1 MTYQSQCKRRLS
13 KLVKKGVSFTLIL
26 SMFSGIEQA
35 LTVTRVNGETVVTSS
50 NQQVS
55 MKDGTILHA
64 WCWSFNAIKE
74 NMAAIKEAG
83 YTSVQTSP
91 INAVVVGNGGD
102 KKFTEQWYYHYQPT
116 AYTIGNYQLGTE
128 AEFIE
133 MNRVAEQYGIKII
146 VDAVLNHTTSDY
158 NAISSE
164 VKSITKWT
172 HGNTKIENW
181 GSRWDVTQNSLLQL
195 WEWNTQNPEVQQ
207 YLLKFLKNAV
217 ADGADGFRYDAAKH
231 IELPGEYPNEF
242 GSNFWNVILNNGT
255 EFQYGEVLQDNI
267 SRDADYANLM
277 SITASQY
284 GHSIRDML
292 RNRNVHAGNLGNYQA
307 GVDPSKLVLWVESH
321 DTYANGKT
329 DSESE
334 SAWMSDE
341 DLKLGWAMITARA
354 KGTPLFFSRPV
365 GGGNGVRFPE
375 KTKIG
380 DAGSNLYKDPTIV
393 AVNKF
398 HNAMVG
404 QSEYIRNPNGDTTVA
419 MIERGTQGA
428 VIANLSDSEKSL
440 NTETKLANGT
450 YKDQISGK
458 TYTVSNGRLD
468 GSIARRSVLVLT
480 NGESFDNLA
489 SLSVQGYQEGSHTF
503 LTDTLNLTLQ
513 TSNTSEATYS
523 VNNGAPIKFENGKV
537 ITIGSQ
543 VQFGETVTVTLSA
556 KNTKGQTVQSVY
568 RFTKEDPNA
577 NTTIYFD
584 NPENWNQV
592 YAYMYSG
599 TDTVLLDKWPGTA
612 LNKDSSTGYYSITI
626 PNSFISK
633 GAKVLF
639 TNNQGAQYPQSVGFE
654 VKSNGLYS
662 RDGFVKV
669 VEKQITEPETPATT
683 EPTILSSLASGSSFT
698 TETAKTRLSLKNAVK
713 GDYSI
718 DGGEIKTFTDST
730 EVVLGE
736 GLVGNKT
743 ITVKTKAYA
752 SDGSSTEQTFAFEK
766 KFIVKSSSIPSTP
779 SQSSSL
785 PTPYYTTNGTGYGK
799 EKTIVIDGD
808 ASDWTEDMKIAQSA
822 AWDVANHWK
831 GGHENSVLDTT
842 GLYAAWDNENLYL
855 GWQMVNTTDTWA
867 RPGDGPLSDGG
878 RVLDVPLILAL
889 SIDPSST
896 SMSNKNTSG
905 GSIWGQ
911 RMGIEFDTHVDKL
924 LYMSGKPGL
933 GTPAMFSAV
942 DEDGNTDY
950 TDGCVGFKDAGIQYK
965 LATTNIDSTIWGLNQ
980 SDSPTDILSSN
991 SDWIDYKTYV
1001 GSAGKHDTSF
1011 DSFYEM
1017 KIPLSQLGID
1027 KNYLTNN
1034 GVGAMLLATR
1044 GESAMDSVPF
1054 DPSMI
1059 DNATESYSADPST
1072 SAEKEDIDRITV
1084 PFAKIGTATNA
1095 TGNQTP
1101 LQVNFGADISGNQV
1115 AGQERTLT
1123 ATAHGGSSDYTYQF
1137 YVNDQLIATEKGK
1150 STISVKWTPSEAGTY
1165 TIKCTVAD
1173 TNGNTV
1179 TSKKDYSVS
1188 EPQTPIIK
1196 PVVLGIKD
1204 QTASEITITDAIE
1217 LTLQAN
1223 QVTDATYQINE
1234 GDAVSFN
1241 DGDTLTLGQELEN
1254 GESLTLTLSAKDSAG
1269 EFVTKIFT
1277 ITKKVAEVPSEPTEE
1292 PASQTTIRFENPD
1305 KWTDVFVYMYNAK
1318 GEKLLGA
1325 WPGTKMEKAGTGLF
1339 AITLPTSYETEGVKV
1354 LFSNNKGA
1362 QYPQSVGFEFKSGGT
1377 YSKDG
1382 LVPEQPTSE
1391 FKEESEELPIPFET
1405 QYVDNPELEKG
1416 QKVTRVKGQ
1425 DGMKTITY
1433 RSEYIGN
1440 QLVSKTKL
1448 SETVSKEPVTQ
1459 VVEVGT
1465 KSPAIEQ
1472 QIANRVYF
1480 NNSQGWSKVY
1490 AYVYDNK
1497 GVPLVGNWPGQEM
1510 NQDEYG
1516 YYIELSEEFDG
1527 GKVIFSNPDTKV
1539 QYPAQNK
1546 PGYDLELGQVYEID
1560 GSHRAVLLDPVAE
1573 GHTRITFD
1581 NPGGWDAANVYAYYG
1596 NPIQMP
1602 LGAWPGQAML
1612 KDSKGHFYIDLPE
1625 EYASSNVKLLFN
1637 KPNTQIQFPISV
1649 GFDFEVGGHYT
1660 KDGLK

>member
-1 MTYQSQCKRRLS
+1 MAYQSQRKSKLS
-13 KLVKKGVSFTLIL
+13 KLVKKGVSISLIL
-26 SMFSGIEQA
+26 SMFAGIEQA
-35 LTVTRVNGETVVTSS
+35 FAITSVNGDTIVASS

-116 AYTIGNYQLGTE
+116 AYTIGNYHLGTE

-158 NAISSE
+158 KKVSSE
-164 VKSITKWT
+164 ITSITKWNR
-172 HGNTKIENW
+172 GNTKIENW
-181 GSRWDVTQNSLLQL
+181 RSREEVTQKSLLGL

-292 RNRNVHAGNLGNYQA
+292 RNRNVNAGNLGNYQA

-365 GGGNGVRFPE
+365 GGGKGVRFPE
-375 KTKIG
+375 QTKIG

-404 QSEYIRNPNGDTTVA
+404 QSEYIRNPNGDTSVA

-458 TYTVSNGRLD
+458 TYTVSNGRLS
-468 GSIARRSVLVLT
+468 GSVARRSVLVLT

-489 SLSVQGYQEGSHTF
+489 SLSVQGYQAGSHTF

-556 KNTKGQTVQSVY
+556 KNAKGETVQSVY
-568 RFTKEDPNA
+568 RFTKEDPKA
-577 NTTIYFD
+577 N
-584 NPENWNQV
+584 
-592 YAYMYSG
+592 
-599 TDTVLLDKWPGTA
+599 
-612 LNKDSSTGYYSITI
+612 
-626 PNSFISK
+626 
-633 GAKVLF
+633 
-639 TNNQGAQYPQSVGFE
+639 
-654 VKSNGLYS
+654 
-662 RDGFVKV
+662 
-669 VEKQITEPETPATT
+669 
-683 EPTILSSLASGSSFT
+683 
-698 TETAKTRLSLKNAVK
+698 
-713 GDYSI
+713 
-718 DGGEIKTFTDST
+718 
-730 EVVLGE
+730 
-736 GLVGNKT
+736 
-743 ITVKTKAYA
+743 
-752 SDGSSTEQTFAFEK
+752 
-766 KFIVKSSSIPSTP
+766 
-779 SQSSSL
+779 
-785 PTPYYTTNGTGYGK
+785 
-799 EKTIVIDGD
+799 
-808 ASDWTEDMKIAQSA
+808 
-822 AWDVANHWK
+822 
-831 GGHENSVLDTT
+831 
-842 GLYAAWDNENLYL
+842 
-855 GWQMVNTTDTWA
+855 
-867 RPGDGPLSDGG
+867 
-878 RVLDVPLILAL
+878 
-889 SIDPSST
+889 
-896 SMSNKNTSG
+896 
-905 GSIWGQ
+905 
-911 RMGIEFDTHVDKL
+911 
-924 LYMSGKPGL
+924 
-933 GTPAMFSAV
+933 
-942 DEDGNTDY
+942 
-950 TDGCVGFKDAGIQYK
+950 
-965 LATTNIDSTIWGLNQ
+965 
-980 SDSPTDILSSN
+980 
-991 SDWIDYKTYV
+991 
-1001 GSAGKHDTSF
+1001 
-1011 DSFYEM
+1011 
-1017 KIPLSQLGID
+1017 
-1027 KNYLTNN
+1027 
-1034 GVGAMLLATR
+1034 
-1044 GESAMDSVPF
+1044 
-1054 DPSMI
+1054 
-1059 DNATESYSADPST
+1059 
-1072 SAEKEDIDRITV
+1072 
-1084 PFAKIGTATNA
+1084 
-1095 TGNQTP
+1095 
-1101 LQVNFGADISGNQV
+1101 
-1115 AGQERTLT
+1115 
-1123 ATAHGGSSDYTYQF
+1123 
-1137 YVNDQLIATEKGK
+1137 
-1150 STISVKWTPSEAGTY
+1150 
-1165 TIKCTVAD
+1165 
-1173 TNGNTV
+1173 
-1179 TSKKDYSVS
+1179 
-1188 EPQTPIIK
+1188 
-1196 PVVLGIKD
+1196 
-1204 QTASEITITDAIE
+1204 
-1217 LTLQAN
+1217 
-1223 QVTDATYQINE
+1223 
-1234 GDAVSFN
+1234 
-1241 DGDTLTLGQELEN
+1241 
-1254 GESLTLTLSAKDSAG
+1254 
-1269 EFVTKIFT
+1269 
-1277 ITKKVAEVPSEPTEE
+1277 
-1292 PASQTTIRFENPD
+1292 TTIRFENPD

-1325 WPGTKMEKAGTGLF
+1325 WPGTKMEKDGTGLF
-1339 AITLPTSYETEGVKV
+1339 AITLPTSYETDGVKV

-1362 QYPQSVGFEFKSGGT
+1362 QYPRSLGFEFKSGAT

-1382 LVPEQPTSE
+1382 LVAEQPASE
-1391 FKEESEELPIPFET
+1391 FKEENEELPIPFET
-1405 QYVDNPELEKG
+1405 EYVDNPELEKG
-1416 QKVTRVKGQ
+1416 QKVTRVEGQ
-1425 DGMKTITY
+1425 DGVKTITY
-1433 RSEYIGN
+1433 RSEYIGD
-1440 QLVSKTKL
+1440 QLVSKTKI

-1465 KSPAIEQ
+1465 KLPDIEQ

-1490 AYVYDNK
+1490 TYVYDNK
-1497 GVPLVGNWPGQEM
+1497 GVPLVGNWPGKEM
-1510 NQDEYG
+1510 SQDEYG
-1516 YYIELSEEFDG
+1516 YYIELGEDFAG
-1527 GKVIFSNPDTKV
+1527 GKVIFNNPDTKV
-1539 QYPAQNK
+1539 QFPAQNK
-1546 PGYDLELGQVYEID
+1546 PGYDLEIGQVYEID
-1560 GSHRAVLLDPVAE
+1560 GSHRAVLPEPVAE
-1573 GHTRITFD
+1573 GLTRITFE
-1581 NPGGWDAANVYAYYG
+1581 NPGGWSAANVYAYYG

-1625 EYASSNVKLLFN
+1625 EYANSNVKLLFN
-1637 KPNTQIQFPISV
+1637 KPNSTIQFPVSV
-1649 GFDFEVGGHYT
+1649 GFDFKVDGHYT

>member
-1 MTYQSQCKRRLS
+1 MAYQSQRKSKLS
-13 KLVKKGVSFTLIL
+13 KLVKKGVSISLIL
-26 SMFSGIEQA
+26 SMFAGIEQA
-35 LTVTRVNGETVVTSS
+35 FAITSVNGDTIVASS

-158 NAISSE
+158 KKVSSE
-164 VKSITKWT
+164 ITSITKWNR
-172 HGNTKIENW
+172 GNTKIENW
-181 GSRWDVTQNSLLQL
+181 RSREEVTQKSLLGL

-292 RNRNVHAGNLGNYQA
+292 RNRNVNAGNLGNYQA

-365 GGGNGVRFPE
+365 GGGKGVRFPE
-375 KTKIG
+375 QTKIG

-404 QSEYIRNPNGDTTVA
+404 QSEYIRNPNGDTSVA

-458 TYTVSNGRLD
+458 TYTVSNGRLS
-468 GSIARRSVLVLT
+468 GSVARRSVLVLT

-489 SLSVQGYQEGSHTF
+489 SLSVQGYQAGSHTF

-513 TSNTSEATYS
+513 TSNTNEATYS

-556 KNTKGQTVQSVY
+556 KNAKGQTVQSVY

-577 NTTIYFD
+577 N
-584 NPENWNQV
+584 
-592 YAYMYSG
+592 
-599 TDTVLLDKWPGTA
+599 
-612 LNKDSSTGYYSITI
+612 
-626 PNSFISK
+626 
-633 GAKVLF
+633 
-639 TNNQGAQYPQSVGFE
+639 
-654 VKSNGLYS
+654 
-662 RDGFVKV
+662 
-669 VEKQITEPETPATT
+669 
-683 EPTILSSLASGSSFT
+683 
-698 TETAKTRLSLKNAVK
+698 
-713 GDYSI
+713 
-718 DGGEIKTFTDST
+718 
-730 EVVLGE
+730 
-736 GLVGNKT
+736 
-743 ITVKTKAYA
+743 
-752 SDGSSTEQTFAFEK
+752 
-766 KFIVKSSSIPSTP
+766 
-779 SQSSSL
+779 
-785 PTPYYTTNGTGYGK
+785 
-799 EKTIVIDGD
+799 
-808 ASDWTEDMKIAQSA
+808 
-822 AWDVANHWK
+822 
-831 GGHENSVLDTT
+831 
-842 GLYAAWDNENLYL
+842 
-855 GWQMVNTTDTWA
+855 
-867 RPGDGPLSDGG
+867 
-878 RVLDVPLILAL
+878 
-889 SIDPSST
+889 
-896 SMSNKNTSG
+896 
-905 GSIWGQ
+905 
-911 RMGIEFDTHVDKL
+911 
-924 LYMSGKPGL
+924 
-933 GTPAMFSAV
+933 
-942 DEDGNTDY
+942 
-950 TDGCVGFKDAGIQYK
+950 
-965 LATTNIDSTIWGLNQ
+965 
-980 SDSPTDILSSN
+980 
-991 SDWIDYKTYV
+991 
-1001 GSAGKHDTSF
+1001 
-1011 DSFYEM
+1011 
-1017 KIPLSQLGID
+1017 
-1027 KNYLTNN
+1027 
-1034 GVGAMLLATR
+1034 
-1044 GESAMDSVPF
+1044 
-1054 DPSMI
+1054 
-1059 DNATESYSADPST
+1059 
-1072 SAEKEDIDRITV
+1072 
-1084 PFAKIGTATNA
+1084 
-1095 TGNQTP
+1095 
-1101 LQVNFGADISGNQV
+1101 
-1115 AGQERTLT
+1115 
-1123 ATAHGGSSDYTYQF
+1123 
-1137 YVNDQLIATEKGK
+1137 
-1150 STISVKWTPSEAGTY
+1150 
-1165 TIKCTVAD
+1165 
-1173 TNGNTV
+1173 
-1179 TSKKDYSVS
+1179 
-1188 EPQTPIIK
+1188 
-1196 PVVLGIKD
+1196 
-1204 QTASEITITDAIE
+1204 
-1217 LTLQAN
+1217 
-1223 QVTDATYQINE
+1223 
-1234 GDAVSFN
+1234 
-1241 DGDTLTLGQELEN
+1241 
-1254 GESLTLTLSAKDSAG
+1254 
-1269 EFVTKIFT
+1269 
-1277 ITKKVAEVPSEPTEE
+1277 
-1292 PASQTTIRFENPD
+1292 TTIRFENPD

-1325 WPGTKMEKAGTGLF
+1325 WPGTKMEKDGTGLF
-1339 AITLPTSYETEGVKV
+1339 AITLPTSYETDGVKV

-1362 QYPQSVGFEFKSGGT
+1362 QYPRSLGFEFKSGGT

-1382 LVPEQPTSE
+1382 LVAEQPASE
-1391 FKEESEELPIPFET
+1391 FKEENEELPIPFET
-1405 QYVDNPELEKG
+1405 EYVDNPELEKG
-1416 QKVTRVKGQ
+1416 QKVTRVEGQ
-1425 DGMKTITY
+1425 DGVKTITY
-1433 RSEYIGN
+1433 RSEYIGD
-1440 QLVSKTKL
+1440 QLVSKTKI

-1465 KSPAIEQ
+1465 KLPDIEQ
-1472 QIANRVYF
+1472 QIAHRVYF

-1497 GVPLVGNWPGQEM
+1497 GVPLVGNWPGKEM
-1510 NQDEYG
+1510 SQDEYG
-1516 YYIELSEEFDG
+1516 YYIELGEDFAG
-1527 GKVIFSNPDTKV
+1527 GKVIFNNPDTKV
-1539 QYPAQNK
+1539 QFPAQNK
-1546 PGYDLELGQVYEID
+1546 PGYDLELGQVYELD
-1560 GSHRAVLLDPVAE
+1560 GSHRAVLPEPVAE
-1573 GHTRITFD
+1573 GLTRITFE
-1581 NPGGWDAANVYAYYG
+1581 NPGGWGAANVYAYYG

-1625 EYASSNVKLLFN
+1625 EYANSNVKLLFN
-1637 KPNTQIQFPISV
+1637 KPNSTIQFPVSV
-1649 GFDFEVGGHYT
+1649 GFDFKVDGHYT

>member
-1 MTYQSQCKRRLS
+1 MAYQSQSKRILS
-13 KLVKKGVSFTLIL
+13 KLVKKVVSVTLVL
-26 SMFSGIEQA
+26 SMFAGIEQA
-35 LTVTRVNGETVVTSS
+35 FTITSVNGETIVASS

-55 MKDGTILHA
+55 MKDGTVLHA
-64 WCWSFNAIKE
+64 WCWSFNSIKE

-164 VKSITKWT
+164 VKSIPKWT
-172 HGNTKIENW
+172 HGNTLIENW

-231 IELPGEYPNEF
+231 IELPGEYPSEF
-242 GSNFWNVILNNGT
+242 GSNFWNVILNNGS

-292 RNRNVHAGNLGNYQA
+292 RNRNANAGNLGNYQA

-375 KTKIG
+375 QTKLG

-404 QSEYIRNPNGDTTVA
+404 QSEYIRNPNGDTNVA

-458 TYTVSNGRLD
+458 TYTVSNGRLS

-480 NGESFDNLA
+480 KGDDNLA

-556 KNTKGQTVQSVY
+556 KNAKGETVQSVY

-577 NTTIYFD
+577 N
-584 NPENWNQV
+584 
-592 YAYMYSG
+592 
-599 TDTVLLDKWPGTA
+599 
-612 LNKDSSTGYYSITI
+612 
-626 PNSFISK
+626 
-633 GAKVLF
+633 
-639 TNNQGAQYPQSVGFE
+639 
-654 VKSNGLYS
+654 
-662 RDGFVKV
+662 
-669 VEKQITEPETPATT
+669 
-683 EPTILSSLASGSSFT
+683 
-698 TETAKTRLSLKNAVK
+698 
-713 GDYSI
+713 
-718 DGGEIKTFTDST
+718 
-730 EVVLGE
+730 
-736 GLVGNKT
+736 
-743 ITVKTKAYA
+743 
-752 SDGSSTEQTFAFEK
+752 
-766 KFIVKSSSIPSTP
+766 
-779 SQSSSL
+779 
-785 PTPYYTTNGTGYGK
+785 
-799 EKTIVIDGD
+799 
-808 ASDWTEDMKIAQSA
+808 
-822 AWDVANHWK
+822 
-831 GGHENSVLDTT
+831 
-842 GLYAAWDNENLYL
+842 
-855 GWQMVNTTDTWA
+855 
-867 RPGDGPLSDGG
+867 
-878 RVLDVPLILAL
+878 
-889 SIDPSST
+889 
-896 SMSNKNTSG
+896 
-905 GSIWGQ
+905 
-911 RMGIEFDTHVDKL
+911 
-924 LYMSGKPGL
+924 
-933 GTPAMFSAV
+933 
-942 DEDGNTDY
+942 
-950 TDGCVGFKDAGIQYK
+950 
-965 LATTNIDSTIWGLNQ
+965 
-980 SDSPTDILSSN
+980 
-991 SDWIDYKTYV
+991 
-1001 GSAGKHDTSF
+1001 
-1011 DSFYEM
+1011 
-1017 KIPLSQLGID
+1017 
-1027 KNYLTNN
+1027 
-1034 GVGAMLLATR
+1034 
-1044 GESAMDSVPF
+1044 
-1054 DPSMI
+1054 
-1059 DNATESYSADPST
+1059 
-1072 SAEKEDIDRITV
+1072 
-1084 PFAKIGTATNA
+1084 
-1095 TGNQTP
+1095 
-1101 LQVNFGADISGNQV
+1101 
-1115 AGQERTLT
+1115 
-1123 ATAHGGSSDYTYQF
+1123 
-1137 YVNDQLIATEKGK
+1137 
-1150 STISVKWTPSEAGTY
+1150 
-1165 TIKCTVAD
+1165 
-1173 TNGNTV
+1173 
-1179 TSKKDYSVS
+1179 
-1188 EPQTPIIK
+1188 
-1196 PVVLGIKD
+1196 
-1204 QTASEITITDAIE
+1204 
-1217 LTLQAN
+1217 
-1223 QVTDATYQINE
+1223 
-1234 GDAVSFN
+1234 
-1241 DGDTLTLGQELEN
+1241 
-1254 GESLTLTLSAKDSAG
+1254 
-1269 EFVTKIFT
+1269 
-1277 ITKKVAEVPSEPTEE
+1277 
-1292 PASQTTIRFENPD
+1292 TTIRFENPD

-1318 GEKLLGA
+1318 GDKLLGA
-1325 WPGTKMEKAGTGLF
+1325 WPGTKMEKDGTGLL
-1339 AITLPTSYETEGVKV
+1339 AITLPISYETDGVKV

-1362 QYPQSVGFEFKSGGT
+1362 QYPQSLGFEFKSGGT

-1382 LVPEQPTSE
+1382 LVAEKPESE
-1391 FKEESEELPIPFET
+1391 FKEENEELPIPFET
-1405 QYVDNPELEKG
+1405 EYVDNPELKKG
-1416 QKVTRVKGQ
+1416 QKVTRVEGQ
-1425 DGMKTITY
+1425 DGVKTITY
-1433 RSEYIGN
+1433 RSEYIGD
-1440 QLVSKTKL
+1440 QLVSKTKI

-1465 KSPAIEQ
+1465 KVPDIEQ

-1490 AYVYDNK
+1490 TYVYDNK
-1497 GVPLVGNWPGQEM
+1497 GVPLVGNWPGKEM
-1510 NQDEYG
+1510 SQDEYG
-1516 YYIELSEEFDG
+1516 YYIELGEEFAG
-1527 GKVIFSNPDTKV
+1527 GKVIFNNPDTKV
-1539 QYPAQNK
+1539 QFPAQNK

-1560 GSHRAVLLDPVAE
+1560 GSHRAVLPEPVAE
-1573 GHTRITFD
+1573 GFTRITFE
-1581 NPGGWDAANVYAYYG
+1581 NPGGWSAANVYAYYG
-1596 NPIQMP
+1596 NLIQLP

-1612 KDSKGHFYIDLPE
+1612 KDSKGHFYIDLQE
-1625 EYASSNVKLLFN
+1625 EYANSNVKLLFN
-1637 KPNTQIQFPISV
+1637 KPNSTIQFPVSV
-1649 GFDFEVGGHYT
+1649 GFDFKVDGHYT

>member
-1 MTYQSQCKRRLS
+1 MAYQSKRILS
-13 KLVKKGVSFTLIL
+13 KLVKKAVSVTLVL
-26 SMFSGIEQA
+26 SMFAGIEQA
-35 LTVTRVNGETVVTSS
+35 FTITSVNGETIVASS

-55 MKDGTILHA
+55 MKDGTVLHA
-64 WCWSFNAIKE
+64 WCWSFNSIKE

-164 VKSITKWT
+164 VKSIPKWT

-231 IELPGEYPNEF
+231 IELPGEYPSEF
-242 GSNFWNVILNNGT
+242 GSNFWNVILNNGS

-292 RNRNVHAGNLGNYQA
+292 RNRNANAGNLGNYQA

-404 QSEYIRNPNGDTTVA
+404 QSEYIRNPNGDTNVA

-458 TYTVSNGRLD
+458 TYTVSNGRLS

-480 NGESFDNLA
+480 KGDDNLA

-556 KNTKGQTVQSVY
+556 KNAKGETVQSVY

-577 NTTIYFD
+577 N
-584 NPENWNQV
+584 
-592 YAYMYSG
+592 
-599 TDTVLLDKWPGTA
+599 
-612 LNKDSSTGYYSITI
+612 
-626 PNSFISK
+626 
-633 GAKVLF
+633 
-639 TNNQGAQYPQSVGFE
+639 
-654 VKSNGLYS
+654 
-662 RDGFVKV
+662 
-669 VEKQITEPETPATT
+669 
-683 EPTILSSLASGSSFT
+683 
-698 TETAKTRLSLKNAVK
+698 
-713 GDYSI
+713 
-718 DGGEIKTFTDST
+718 
-730 EVVLGE
+730 
-736 GLVGNKT
+736 
-743 ITVKTKAYA
+743 
-752 SDGSSTEQTFAFEK
+752 
-766 KFIVKSSSIPSTP
+766 
-779 SQSSSL
+779 
-785 PTPYYTTNGTGYGK
+785 
-799 EKTIVIDGD
+799 
-808 ASDWTEDMKIAQSA
+808 
-822 AWDVANHWK
+822 
-831 GGHENSVLDTT
+831 
-842 GLYAAWDNENLYL
+842 
-855 GWQMVNTTDTWA
+855 
-867 RPGDGPLSDGG
+867 
-878 RVLDVPLILAL
+878 
-889 SIDPSST
+889 
-896 SMSNKNTSG
+896 
-905 GSIWGQ
+905 
-911 RMGIEFDTHVDKL
+911 
-924 LYMSGKPGL
+924 
-933 GTPAMFSAV
+933 
-942 DEDGNTDY
+942 
-950 TDGCVGFKDAGIQYK
+950 
-965 LATTNIDSTIWGLNQ
+965 
-980 SDSPTDILSSN
+980 
-991 SDWIDYKTYV
+991 
-1001 GSAGKHDTSF
+1001 
-1011 DSFYEM
+1011 
-1017 KIPLSQLGID
+1017 
-1027 KNYLTNN
+1027 
-1034 GVGAMLLATR
+1034 
-1044 GESAMDSVPF
+1044 
-1054 DPSMI
+1054 
-1059 DNATESYSADPST
+1059 
-1072 SAEKEDIDRITV
+1072 
-1084 PFAKIGTATNA
+1084 
-1095 TGNQTP
+1095 
-1101 LQVNFGADISGNQV
+1101 
-1115 AGQERTLT
+1115 
-1123 ATAHGGSSDYTYQF
+1123 
-1137 YVNDQLIATEKGK
+1137 
-1150 STISVKWTPSEAGTY
+1150 
-1165 TIKCTVAD
+1165 
-1173 TNGNTV
+1173 
-1179 TSKKDYSVS
+1179 
-1188 EPQTPIIK
+1188 
-1196 PVVLGIKD
+1196 
-1204 QTASEITITDAIE
+1204 
-1217 LTLQAN
+1217 
-1223 QVTDATYQINE
+1223 
-1234 GDAVSFN
+1234 
-1241 DGDTLTLGQELEN
+1241 
-1254 GESLTLTLSAKDSAG
+1254 
-1269 EFVTKIFT
+1269 
-1277 ITKKVAEVPSEPTEE
+1277 
-1292 PASQTTIRFENPD
+1292 TTIRFENPD

-1318 GEKLLGA
+1318 GDKLLGA
-1325 WPGTKMEKAGTGLF
+1325 WPGTKMEKDGTGLL
-1339 AITLPTSYETEGVKV
+1339 AITLPISYETDGVKV

-1362 QYPQSVGFEFKSGGT
+1362 QYPQSLGFEFKSGGT

-1382 LVPEQPTSE
+1382 LVAEKPESE
-1391 FKEESEELPIPFET
+1391 FKEENEELPIPFET
-1405 QYVDNPELEKG
+1405 EYVDNPELKKG
-1416 QKVTRVKGQ
+1416 QKVTRVEGQ
-1425 DGMKTITY
+1425 DGVKTITY
-1433 RSEYIGN
+1433 RSEYIGD
-1440 QLVSKTKL
+1440 QLVSKTKI

-1465 KSPAIEQ
+1465 KVSNIEQ
-1472 QIANRVYF
+1472 KIAHRVYF

-1497 GVPLVGNWPGQEM
+1497 GVPLVGNWPGKEM
-1510 NQDEYG
+1510 SQDEYG
-1516 YYIELSEEFDG
+1516 YYIELGEEFAG
-1527 GKVIFSNPDTKV
+1527 GKVIFNNPDTKV
-1539 QYPAQNK
+1539 QFPAQNK
-1546 PGYDLELGQVYEID
+1546 PGYDLELGQVYELD
-1560 GSHRAVLLDPVAE
+1560 GSHRAVLPEPVAE
-1573 GHTRITFD
+1573 DFTRITFE
-1581 NPGGWDAANVYAYYG
+1581 NPGGWGAANVYAYYG
-1596 NPIQMP
+1596 NPIQLP

-1625 EYASSNVKLLFN
+1625 EYANSNVKLLFN
-1637 KPNTQIQFPISV
+1637 KPNSTIQFPVSV
-1649 GFDFEVGGHYT
+1649 GFDFKVDGHYT

>member
-1 MTYQSQCKRRLS
+1 MAYQSQSKRILS
-13 KLVKKGVSFTLIL
+13 KLVKKAVSVTLVL
-26 SMFSGIEQA
+26 SMFAGIEQA
-35 LTVTRVNGETVVTSS
+35 FTITSVNGETIVASS

-55 MKDGTILHA
+55 MKDGTVLHA
-64 WCWSFNAIKE
+64 WCWSFNSIKE

-146 VDAVLNHTTSDY
+146 VDAVLNHTTSNY

-164 VKSITKWT
+164 VKSIPKWT

-242 GSNFWNVILNNGT
+242 GSNFWNVILNNGS

-292 RNRNVHAGNLGNYQA
+292 RNRNVNAGNLGNYQA

-404 QSEYIRNPNGDTTVA
+404 QSEYIRNPNGDTNVA

-458 TYTVSNGRLD
+458 TYTVSNGRLS

-480 NGESFDNLA
+480 KGDDNLA

-556 KNTKGQTVQSVY
+556 KNAKGETVQSVY

-577 NTTIYFD
+577 N
-584 NPENWNQV
+584 
-592 YAYMYSG
+592 
-599 TDTVLLDKWPGTA
+599 
-612 LNKDSSTGYYSITI
+612 
-626 PNSFISK
+626 
-633 GAKVLF
+633 
-639 TNNQGAQYPQSVGFE
+639 
-654 VKSNGLYS
+654 
-662 RDGFVKV
+662 
-669 VEKQITEPETPATT
+669 
-683 EPTILSSLASGSSFT
+683 
-698 TETAKTRLSLKNAVK
+698 
-713 GDYSI
+713 
-718 DGGEIKTFTDST
+718 
-730 EVVLGE
+730 
-736 GLVGNKT
+736 
-743 ITVKTKAYA
+743 
-752 SDGSSTEQTFAFEK
+752 
-766 KFIVKSSSIPSTP
+766 
-779 SQSSSL
+779 
-785 PTPYYTTNGTGYGK
+785 
-799 EKTIVIDGD
+799 
-808 ASDWTEDMKIAQSA
+808 
-822 AWDVANHWK
+822 
-831 GGHENSVLDTT
+831 
-842 GLYAAWDNENLYL
+842 
-855 GWQMVNTTDTWA
+855 
-867 RPGDGPLSDGG
+867 
-878 RVLDVPLILAL
+878 
-889 SIDPSST
+889 
-896 SMSNKNTSG
+896 
-905 GSIWGQ
+905 
-911 RMGIEFDTHVDKL
+911 
-924 LYMSGKPGL
+924 
-933 GTPAMFSAV
+933 
-942 DEDGNTDY
+942 
-950 TDGCVGFKDAGIQYK
+950 
-965 LATTNIDSTIWGLNQ
+965 
-980 SDSPTDILSSN
+980 
-991 SDWIDYKTYV
+991 
-1001 GSAGKHDTSF
+1001 
-1011 DSFYEM
+1011 
-1017 KIPLSQLGID
+1017 
-1027 KNYLTNN
+1027 
-1034 GVGAMLLATR
+1034 
-1044 GESAMDSVPF
+1044 
-1054 DPSMI
+1054 
-1059 DNATESYSADPST
+1059 
-1072 SAEKEDIDRITV
+1072 
-1084 PFAKIGTATNA
+1084 
-1095 TGNQTP
+1095 
-1101 LQVNFGADISGNQV
+1101 
-1115 AGQERTLT
+1115 
-1123 ATAHGGSSDYTYQF
+1123 
-1137 YVNDQLIATEKGK
+1137 
-1150 STISVKWTPSEAGTY
+1150 
-1165 TIKCTVAD
+1165 
-1173 TNGNTV
+1173 
-1179 TSKKDYSVS
+1179 
-1188 EPQTPIIK
+1188 
-1196 PVVLGIKD
+1196 
-1204 QTASEITITDAIE
+1204 
-1217 LTLQAN
+1217 
-1223 QVTDATYQINE
+1223 
-1234 GDAVSFN
+1234 
-1241 DGDTLTLGQELEN
+1241 
-1254 GESLTLTLSAKDSAG
+1254 
-1269 EFVTKIFT
+1269 
-1277 ITKKVAEVPSEPTEE
+1277 
-1292 PASQTTIRFENPD
+1292 TTIRFENPD

-1318 GEKLLGA
+1318 GDKLLGA
-1325 WPGTKMEKAGTGLF
+1325 WPGTKMEKDGTGLL
-1339 AITLPTSYETEGVKV
+1339 AITLPISYETDGVKV

-1362 QYPQSVGFEFKSGGT
+1362 QYPQSLGFEFKSGGT

-1382 LVPEQPTSE
+1382 LVPEKPKSE
-1391 FKEESEELPIPFET
+1391 FKEENEELPIPFET
-1405 QYVDNPELEKG
+1405 EYVDNPELKKG
-1416 QKVTRVKGQ
+1416 QKVTRLEGQ
-1425 DGMKTITY
+1425 DGVKTITY
-1433 RSEYIGN
+1433 RSEYIGD
-1440 QLVSKTKL
+1440 QLVSKTKI
-1448 SETVSKEPVTQ
+1448 SETVSKEAVTQ

-1465 KSPAIEQ
+1465 KVPDIEQ
-1472 QIANRVYF
+1472 QIAHRVYF

-1497 GVPLVGNWPGQEM
+1497 GVPLVGNWPGKEM
-1510 NQDEYG
+1510 SQDEYG
-1516 YYIELSEEFDG
+1516 YYIELGEEFAG
-1527 GKVIFSNPDTKV
+1527 GKVIFNNPDTKV
-1539 QYPAQNK
+1539 QFPAQNK
-1546 PGYDLELGQVYEID
+1546 PGYDLELGQVYELD
-1560 GSHRAVLLDPVAE
+1560 GSHRAVLPEPVAE
-1573 GHTRITFD
+1573 DFTRITFE
-1581 NPGGWDAANVYAYYG
+1581 NPGGWGAANVYAYYG
-1596 NPIQMP
+1596 NPIQLP

-1625 EYASSNVKLLFN
+1625 EYANSNVKLLFN
-1637 KPNTQIQFPISV
+1637 KPNSTIQFPVSV
-1649 GFDFEVGGHYT
+1649 GFDFKVDGHYT

>member
-1 MTYQSQCKRRLS
+1 MAYQSQRKSKLS
-13 KLVKKGVSFTLIL
+13 KLVKKGVSISLVL
-26 SMFSGIEQA
+26 SMFAGIEQA
-35 LTVTRVNGETVVTSS
+35 FAITSVNGETIVASS

-158 NAISSE
+158 KKVSSE
-164 VKSITKWT
+164 ITSITKWNR
-172 HGNTKIENW
+172 GNNEIENW
-181 GSRWDVTQNSLLQL
+181 KSRWEVTQKSLLGL

-375 KTKIG
+375 QSKMG

-458 TYTVSNGRLD
+458 TYTVSNGRLS

-556 KNTKGQTVQSVY
+556 KNSKGQTVQSVY

-599 TDTVLLDKWPGTA
+599 TDTVLLNKWPGTA
-612 LNKDSSTGYYSITI
+612 MSKDSATGYYTITV

-639 TNNQGAQYPQSVGFE
+639 TNNQGAQYPQNVGFE
-654 VKSNGLYS
+654 VNSNGLYS

-669 VEKQITEPETPATT
+669 VEKQITVPA
-683 EPTILSSLASGSSFT
+683 
-698 TETAKTRLSLKNAVK
+698 
-713 GDYSI
+713 
-718 DGGEIKTFTDST
+718 
-730 EVVLGE
+730 VLGLK
-736 GLVGNKT
+736 G
-743 ITVKTKAYA
+743 
-752 SDGSSTEQTFAFEK
+752 QT
-766 KFIVKSSSIPSTP
+766 
-779 SQSSSL
+779 
-785 PTPYYTTNGTGYGK
+785 TT
-799 EKTIVIDGD
+799 
-808 ASDWTEDMKIAQSA
+808 
-822 AWDVANHWK
+822 
-831 GGHENSVLDTT
+831 
-842 GLYAAWDNENLYL
+842 
-855 GWQMVNTTDTWA
+855 
-867 RPGDGPLSDGG
+867 
-878 RVLDVPLILAL
+878 
-889 SIDPSST
+889 
-896 SMSNKNTSG
+896 
-905 GSIWGQ
+905 
-911 RMGIEFDTHVDKL
+911 
-924 LYMSGKPGL
+924 
-933 GTPAMFSAV
+933 
-942 DEDGNTDY
+942 
-950 TDGCVGFKDAGIQYK
+950 
-965 LATTNIDSTIWGLNQ
+965 
-980 SDSPTDILSSN
+980 
-991 SDWIDYKTYV
+991 
-1001 GSAGKHDTSF
+1001 
-1011 DSFYEM
+1011 
-1017 KIPLSQLGID
+1017 
-1027 KNYLTNN
+1027 
-1034 GVGAMLLATR
+1034 
-1044 GESAMDSVPF
+1044 
-1054 DPSMI
+1054 
-1059 DNATESYSADPST
+1059 
-1072 SAEKEDIDRITV
+1072 
-1084 PFAKIGTATNA
+1084 
-1095 TGNQTP
+1095 
-1101 LQVNFGADISGNQV
+1101 
-1115 AGQERTLT
+1115 
-1123 ATAHGGSSDYTYQF
+1123 
-1137 YVNDQLIATEKGK
+1137 
-1150 STISVKWTPSEAGTY
+1150 
-1165 TIKCTVAD
+1165 
-1173 TNGNTV
+1173 
-1179 TSKKDYSVS
+1179 
-1188 EPQTPIIK
+1188 
-1196 PVVLGIKD
+1196 
-1204 QTASEITITDAIE
+1204 EITITDAIE
-1217 LTLQAN
+1217 LILQASH
-1223 QVTDATYQINE
+1223 VTDATYQMND

-1241 DGDTLTLGQELEN
+1241 DGDKLTLGQDLKN
-1254 GESLTLTLSAKDSAG
+1254 GESLRLTLSAKDSAG
-1269 EFVTKIFT
+1269 ELVTKVYS
-1277 ITKKVAEVPSEPTEE
+1277 ITKKVEE
-1292 PASQTTIRFENPD
+1292 PATQTTIRFENPD

-1325 WPGTKMEKAGTGLF
+1325 WPGTKMEKDGTGLF
-1339 AITLPTSYETEGVKV
+1339 AVTLPTSYETDGVKV

-1362 QYPQSVGFEFKSGGT
+1362 QYPQSIGFEFKSGGT

-1382 LVPEQPTSE
+1382 LVAEQPSSE

-1416 QKVTRVKGQ
+1416 QKVTRLEGQ
-1425 DGMKTITY
+1425 DGVKTITY
-1433 RSEYIGN
+1433 RSEYIGG
-1440 QLVSKTKL
+1440 QLVAKTKI

-1465 KSPAIEQ
+1465 KVPNIEQ

-1497 GVPLVGNWPGQEM
+1497 GVPLVGNWPGKEM
-1510 NQDEYG
+1510 SQDEYG
-1516 YYIELSEEFDG
+1516 YYIELGEEFAG
-1527 GKVIFSNPDTKV
+1527 GKVIFNNPDTKV
-1539 QYPAQNK
+1539 QFPAQNK

-1560 GSHRAVLLDPVAE
+1560 GSHRAVLPEPVAE
-1573 GHTRITFD
+1573 GFTRITFE
-1581 NPGGWDAANVYAYYG
+1581 NPGGWSAANVYAYYG

-1625 EYASSNVKLLFN
+1625 EYANSNVKLLFN
-1637 KPNTQIQFPISV
+1637 KPNSTIQFPVSV
-1649 GFDFEVGGHYT
+1649 GFDFKVDGHYS

>member
-1 MTYQSQCKRRLS
+1 MAYQSKRILS
-13 KLVKKGVSFTLIL
+13 KLVKKAVSVTLVL
-26 SMFSGIEQA
+26 SMFAGIEQA
-35 LTVTRVNGETVVTSS
+35 FTITSVNGETIVASS

-55 MKDGTILHA
+55 MKDGTVLHA
-64 WCWSFNAIKE
+64 WCWSFNSIKE

-164 VKSITKWT
+164 IKSIPKWT
-172 HGNTKIENW
+172 HGNTLIENW

-231 IELPGEYPNEF
+231 IELPGEYPSEF
-242 GSNFWNVILNNGT
+242 GSNFWNVILNNGS

-292 RNRNVHAGNLGNYQA
+292 RNRNANAGNLGNYQA

-375 KTKIG
+375 QTKLG

-404 QSEYIRNPNGDTTVA
+404 QSEYIQNPNGDTNVA

-458 TYTVSNGRLD
+458 TYTVSNGRLS

-480 NGESFDNLA
+480 KGDDNLA

-556 KNTKGQTVQSVY
+556 KNAKGETVQSVY

-577 NTTIYFD
+577 N
-584 NPENWNQV
+584 
-592 YAYMYSG
+592 
-599 TDTVLLDKWPGTA
+599 
-612 LNKDSSTGYYSITI
+612 
-626 PNSFISK
+626 
-633 GAKVLF
+633 
-639 TNNQGAQYPQSVGFE
+639 
-654 VKSNGLYS
+654 
-662 RDGFVKV
+662 
-669 VEKQITEPETPATT
+669 
-683 EPTILSSLASGSSFT
+683 
-698 TETAKTRLSLKNAVK
+698 
-713 GDYSI
+713 
-718 DGGEIKTFTDST
+718 
-730 EVVLGE
+730 
-736 GLVGNKT
+736 
-743 ITVKTKAYA
+743 
-752 SDGSSTEQTFAFEK
+752 
-766 KFIVKSSSIPSTP
+766 
-779 SQSSSL
+779 
-785 PTPYYTTNGTGYGK
+785 
-799 EKTIVIDGD
+799 
-808 ASDWTEDMKIAQSA
+808 
-822 AWDVANHWK
+822 
-831 GGHENSVLDTT
+831 
-842 GLYAAWDNENLYL
+842 
-855 GWQMVNTTDTWA
+855 
-867 RPGDGPLSDGG
+867 
-878 RVLDVPLILAL
+878 
-889 SIDPSST
+889 
-896 SMSNKNTSG
+896 
-905 GSIWGQ
+905 
-911 RMGIEFDTHVDKL
+911 
-924 LYMSGKPGL
+924 
-933 GTPAMFSAV
+933 
-942 DEDGNTDY
+942 
-950 TDGCVGFKDAGIQYK
+950 
-965 LATTNIDSTIWGLNQ
+965 
-980 SDSPTDILSSN
+980 
-991 SDWIDYKTYV
+991 
-1001 GSAGKHDTSF
+1001 
-1011 DSFYEM
+1011 
-1017 KIPLSQLGID
+1017 
-1027 KNYLTNN
+1027 
-1034 GVGAMLLATR
+1034 
-1044 GESAMDSVPF
+1044 
-1054 DPSMI
+1054 
-1059 DNATESYSADPST
+1059 
-1072 SAEKEDIDRITV
+1072 
-1084 PFAKIGTATNA
+1084 
-1095 TGNQTP
+1095 
-1101 LQVNFGADISGNQV
+1101 
-1115 AGQERTLT
+1115 
-1123 ATAHGGSSDYTYQF
+1123 
-1137 YVNDQLIATEKGK
+1137 
-1150 STISVKWTPSEAGTY
+1150 
-1165 TIKCTVAD
+1165 
-1173 TNGNTV
+1173 
-1179 TSKKDYSVS
+1179 
-1188 EPQTPIIK
+1188 
-1196 PVVLGIKD
+1196 
-1204 QTASEITITDAIE
+1204 
-1217 LTLQAN
+1217 
-1223 QVTDATYQINE
+1223 
-1234 GDAVSFN
+1234 
-1241 DGDTLTLGQELEN
+1241 
-1254 GESLTLTLSAKDSAG
+1254 
-1269 EFVTKIFT
+1269 
-1277 ITKKVAEVPSEPTEE
+1277 
-1292 PASQTTIRFENPD
+1292 TTIRFENPD

-1318 GEKLLGA
+1318 GDKLLGA
-1325 WPGTKMEKAGTGLF
+1325 WPGTKMEKDGTGLL
-1339 AITLPTSYETEGVKV
+1339 AITLPISYETDGVKV

-1362 QYPQSVGFEFKSGGT
+1362 QYPQSLGFEFKSGGT

-1382 LVPEQPTSE
+1382 LVAEKPESE
-1391 FKEESEELPIPFET
+1391 FKEENEELPIPFET
-1405 QYVDNPELEKG
+1405 EYVDNPELKKG
-1416 QKVTRVKGQ
+1416 QKVTRVEGQ
-1425 DGMKTITY
+1425 DGVKTITY
-1433 RSEYIGN
+1433 RSEYIGD
-1440 QLVSKTKL
+1440 QLVSKTKI

-1465 KSPAIEQ
+1465 KVPDIEQ

-1490 AYVYDNK
+1490 TYVYDNK
-1497 GVPLVGNWPGQEM
+1497 GVPLVGNWPGKEM
-1510 NQDEYG
+1510 SQDEYG
-1516 YYIELSEEFDG
+1516 YYIELGEEFAG
-1527 GKVIFSNPDTKV
+1527 GKVIFNNPDTKV
-1539 QYPAQNK
+1539 QFPAQNK

-1560 GSHRAVLLDPVAE
+1560 GSHRAVLPEPVAE
-1573 GHTRITFD
+1573 GFTRITFE
-1581 NPGGWDAANVYAYYG
+1581 NPGGWSAANVYAYYG
-1596 NPIQMP
+1596 NLIQLP

-1612 KDSKGHFYIDLPE
+1612 KDSKGHFYIDLQE
-1625 EYASSNVKLLFN
+1625 EYANSNVKLLFN
-1637 KPNTQIQFPISV
+1637 KPNSTIQFPVSV
-1649 GFDFEVGGHYT
+1649 GFDFKVDGHYT

>member
-1 MTYQSQCKRRLS
+1 MAYQSQSKRILS
-13 KLVKKGVSFTLIL
+13 KLVKKAVSVTLIL
-26 SMFSGIEQA
+26 SMFAGIEQA
-35 LTVTRVNGETVVTSS
+35 FTITSVNGETIVASS

-55 MKDGTILHA
+55 MKDGTVLHA

-158 NAISSE
+158 NKISSE
-164 VKSITKWT
+164 IKSITKWS

-181 GSRWDVTQNSLLQL
+181 RSREEVTQKSLLQL

-242 GSNFWNVILNNGT
+242 GSNFWNVILNNGS

-292 RNRNVHAGNLGNYQA
+292 RNRNVNAGNLGNYQA

-375 KTKIG
+375 QTKIG

-404 QSEYIRNPNGDTTVA
+404 QSEYIRNPNGDTSVA

-458 TYTVSNGRLD
+458 TYTVSNGRLS

-480 NGESFDNLA
+480 KGESFDNLA
-489 SLSVQGYQEGSHTF
+489 SLSVQGYQAGSHTF

-556 KNTKGQTVQSVY
+556 KNAKGETVQSVY

-577 NTTIYFD
+577 N
-584 NPENWNQV
+584 
-592 YAYMYSG
+592 
-599 TDTVLLDKWPGTA
+599 
-612 LNKDSSTGYYSITI
+612 
-626 PNSFISK
+626 
-633 GAKVLF
+633 
-639 TNNQGAQYPQSVGFE
+639 
-654 VKSNGLYS
+654 
-662 RDGFVKV
+662 
-669 VEKQITEPETPATT
+669 
-683 EPTILSSLASGSSFT
+683 
-698 TETAKTRLSLKNAVK
+698 
-713 GDYSI
+713 
-718 DGGEIKTFTDST
+718 
-730 EVVLGE
+730 
-736 GLVGNKT
+736 
-743 ITVKTKAYA
+743 
-752 SDGSSTEQTFAFEK
+752 
-766 KFIVKSSSIPSTP
+766 
-779 SQSSSL
+779 
-785 PTPYYTTNGTGYGK
+785 
-799 EKTIVIDGD
+799 
-808 ASDWTEDMKIAQSA
+808 
-822 AWDVANHWK
+822 
-831 GGHENSVLDTT
+831 
-842 GLYAAWDNENLYL
+842 
-855 GWQMVNTTDTWA
+855 
-867 RPGDGPLSDGG
+867 
-878 RVLDVPLILAL
+878 
-889 SIDPSST
+889 
-896 SMSNKNTSG
+896 
-905 GSIWGQ
+905 
-911 RMGIEFDTHVDKL
+911 
-924 LYMSGKPGL
+924 
-933 GTPAMFSAV
+933 
-942 DEDGNTDY
+942 
-950 TDGCVGFKDAGIQYK
+950 
-965 LATTNIDSTIWGLNQ
+965 
-980 SDSPTDILSSN
+980 
-991 SDWIDYKTYV
+991 
-1001 GSAGKHDTSF
+1001 
-1011 DSFYEM
+1011 
-1017 KIPLSQLGID
+1017 
-1027 KNYLTNN
+1027 
-1034 GVGAMLLATR
+1034 
-1044 GESAMDSVPF
+1044 
-1054 DPSMI
+1054 
-1059 DNATESYSADPST
+1059 
-1072 SAEKEDIDRITV
+1072 
-1084 PFAKIGTATNA
+1084 
-1095 TGNQTP
+1095 
-1101 LQVNFGADISGNQV
+1101 
-1115 AGQERTLT
+1115 
-1123 ATAHGGSSDYTYQF
+1123 
-1137 YVNDQLIATEKGK
+1137 
-1150 STISVKWTPSEAGTY
+1150 
-1165 TIKCTVAD
+1165 
-1173 TNGNTV
+1173 
-1179 TSKKDYSVS
+1179 
-1188 EPQTPIIK
+1188 
-1196 PVVLGIKD
+1196 
-1204 QTASEITITDAIE
+1204 
-1217 LTLQAN
+1217 
-1223 QVTDATYQINE
+1223 
-1234 GDAVSFN
+1234 
-1241 DGDTLTLGQELEN
+1241 
-1254 GESLTLTLSAKDSAG
+1254 
-1269 EFVTKIFT
+1269 
-1277 ITKKVAEVPSEPTEE
+1277 
-1292 PASQTTIRFENPD
+1292 TTIRFENPD

-1325 WPGTKMEKAGTGLF
+1325 WPGTKMEKDGTGLF
-1339 AITLPTSYETEGVKV
+1339 AITLPTSYETDGVKV

-1362 QYPQSVGFEFKSGGT
+1362 QYPRSLGFEFKSGGT

-1382 LVPEQPTSE
+1382 LVAEQPASE
-1391 FKEESEELPIPFET
+1391 FKEENEELPIPFKTE
-1405 QYVDNPELEKG
+1405 YVDNPELEKG
-1416 QKVTRVKGQ
+1416 QKVTRVEGQ
-1425 DGMKTITY
+1425 DGVKTITY
-1433 RSEYIGN
+1433 RSEYIGD
-1440 QLVSKTKL
+1440 QLVSKTKI

-1465 KSPAIEQ
+1465 KLPDIEQ
-1472 QIANRVYF
+1472 QIAHRVYF

-1497 GVPLVGNWPGQEM
+1497 GVPLVGNWPGKEM
-1510 NQDEYG
+1510 SQDEYG
-1516 YYIELSEEFDG
+1516 YYIELGEEFAG
-1527 GKVIFSNPDTKV
+1527 GKVIFNNPDTKV
-1539 QYPAQNK
+1539 QFPAQNK
-1546 PGYDLELGQVYEID
+1546 PGYDLELGQVYELD
-1560 GSHRAVLLDPVAE
+1560 GSHRAVLPEPVAE
-1573 GHTRITFD
+1573 GLTRITFE
-1581 NPGGWDAANVYAYYG
+1581 NPGGWGAANVYAYYG

-1625 EYASSNVKLLFN
+1625 EYANSNVKLLFN
-1637 KPNTQIQFPISV
+1637 KPNSTIQFPVSV
-1649 GFDFEVGGHYT
+1649 GFDFKVDGHYT